1 MARPPRSVPLPRP
14 RPAAPRRSPAFGLQ
28 RLIRTD
34 ADIHTAVRAWCGEWE
49 RDGDANKLKCTRRG
63 DPAGAEAAYGPMARW
78 DVSRVTSM
86 RALFVRMAE
95 FDEDISGWDVRSVE
109 DMFCMFSYASRF
121 NRDLSQWDV
130 RGVREM
136 RIMFCRAESFD
147 QDLSRWEV
155 RGDCVMTDMFFGSPL
170 HHKAPEW
177 WRR

>member
-49 RDGDANKLKCTRRG
+49 WDGEPKCTRRG

-86 RALFVRMAE
+86 RELFYNMAE

-109 DMFCMFSYASRF
+109 DMFGMFGYASRF
-121 NRDLSQWDV
+121 NQDLSQWDV
-130 RGVREM
+130 RGVRDM
-136 RIMFCRAESFD
+136 TCMFNGAKSFD

-155 RGDCVMTDMFFGSPL
+155 RGDCNMYGMFKFSPL
-170 HHKAPEW
+170 WHREPEW

>member
-1 MARPPRSVPLPRP
+1 MPAALAAQRVPL
-14 RPAAPRRSPAFGLQ
+14 APRHSLALGLQ

-34 ADIHTAVRAWCGEWE
+34 ADIHTAVRAWCGEWTY
-49 RDGDANKLKCTRRG
+49 GPKCTRRG

-86 RALFVRMAE
+86 RELFRNMGE

-109 DMFCMFSYASRF
+109 DMYGMFCDASRF

-130 RGVREM
+130 RGVRDM
-136 RIMFCRAESFD
+136 RDMFYCAMSFD

-155 RGDCVMTDMFFGSPL
+155 RGDCEMRTMFYGSPL
-170 HHKAPEW
+170 CNRAPEW

>member
-49 RDGDANKLKCTRRG
+49 WNGRTDECDRKEDR
-63 DPAGAEAAYGPMARW
+63 AGAEAAYGPMGRW

-86 RALFVRMAE
+86 RYLFEWMPE

-109 DMFCMFSYASRF
+109 DMFKMFSWAQRF

-130 RGVREM
+130 RGVRDM
-136 RIMFCRAESFD
+136 GYMFLNARSFD

-155 RGDCVMTDMFFGSPL
+155 RGDCKMIGMFFNSPL
-170 HHKAPEW
+170 EDRAPEW
-177 WRR
+177 WRQ

>member
-14 RPAAPRRSPAFGLQ
+14 RPAAPRRSPAGGLQ

-34 ADIHTAVRAWCGEWE
+34 ADIRTAVRAWCGEREWNGRTDE
-49 RDGDANKLKCTRRG
+49 CDREEDR
-63 DPAGAEAAYGPMARW
+63 AGAEAAYGPMARW

-86 RALFVRMAE
+86 HGLFQFMGE

-109 DMFCMFSYASRF
+109 DMEFMFYSASRF

-130 RGVREM
+130 RGVRDMES
-136 RIMFCRAESFD
+136 MFFGARSFD

-155 RGDCVMTDMFFGSPL
+155 RGDCKMYNMFYASPL
-170 HHKAPEW
+170 YNRAPKW
-177 WRR
+177 WRE

>member
-49 RDGDANKLKCTRRG
+49 WNYGPKCTRRG

-86 RALFVRMAE
+86 RKLFCCMTE

-109 DMFCMFSYASRF
+109 DMEHMFSYALRF

-130 RGVREM
+130 REVRNM
-136 RIMFCRAESFD
+136 RYMFNGARGCD

-155 RGDCVMTDMFFGSPL
+155 RGDCKMYAMFYGSPL
-170 HHKAPEW
+170 RDRVPEW
-177 WRR
+177 WRQ